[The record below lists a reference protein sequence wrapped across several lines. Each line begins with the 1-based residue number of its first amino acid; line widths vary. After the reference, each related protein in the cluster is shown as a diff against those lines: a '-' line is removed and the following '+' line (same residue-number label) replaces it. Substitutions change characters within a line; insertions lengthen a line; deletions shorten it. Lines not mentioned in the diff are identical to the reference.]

1 MTEEKKKEMTKEEKE
16 AEFKKQQDFQM
27 QVLLADYGII
37 GSNYAKLNYGKKG
50 GSFADNYMNTNEN
63 ALKIKQQ
70 LYAEEKREYENA
82 GVAWDAVMP
91 DNGSVAYYAKQM
103 TDPALQTLTLGNLE
117 KIVNELDVSKKGLK
131 VADKFKGLTFEKI
144 AEMSKKAGENP
155 SEELQEIIATYKA
168 ISSSYEE
175 AAAMNVLFNSSLSD
189 KKAVLDSISEKYK
202 PKEIQKKENKK

>member
-1 MTEEKKKEMTKEEKE
+1 MAEEKKKEMTKEEKE

-103 TDPALQTLTLGNLE
+103 TDPALQTLTSVTKLPSATGTDCQ
-117 KIVNELDVSKKGLK
+117 KIRYISTSK
-131 VADKFKGLTFEKI
+131 
-144 AEMSKKAGENP
+144 
-155 SEELQEIIATYKA
+155 
-168 ISSSYEE
+168 
-175 AAAMNVLFNSSLSD
+175 AAPVR
-189 KKAVLDSISEKYK
+189 V
-202 PKEIQKKENKK
+202 